1 MTTEDRVSSTGGR
14 DENDERREEEDF
26 VVVVFSFVLDVMV
39 RGSGVSGRR
48 ARVGLVYPLFC
59 ECCAGGALFKTVDF
73 PGEAIKRTPT
83 ISLYY
88 FLGG

>member
-14 DENDERREEEDF
+14 DDNDERREEEDF

-48 ARVGLVYPLFC
+48 ARVG
-59 ECCAGGALFKTVDF
+59 
-73 PGEAIKRTPT
+73 
-83 ISLYY
+83 
-88 FLGG
+88 

>member
-14 DENDERREEEDF
+14 DENDERREEKDF

-59 ECCAGGALFKTVDF
+59 ECCAGLKQ
-73 PGEAIKRTPT
+73 
-83 ISLYY
+83 
-88 FLGG
+88 